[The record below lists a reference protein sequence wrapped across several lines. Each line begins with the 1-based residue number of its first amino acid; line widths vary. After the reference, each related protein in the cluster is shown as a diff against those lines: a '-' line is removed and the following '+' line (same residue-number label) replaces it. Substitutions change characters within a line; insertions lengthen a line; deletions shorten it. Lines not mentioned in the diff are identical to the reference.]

1 MYLSHLS
8 ISMLFKFC
16 AVVWF
21 TPAFLFP
28 GLAVALLGYWIGQ
41 VYIKA
46 QLSVKREMSNA
57 KSPVLAQY
65 VNRYIAWITD

>member
-1 MYLSHLS
+1 MYLSHMTL
-8 ISMLFKFC
+8 SMLFKFC

-21 TPAFLFP
+21 TPVFIFA
-28 GLAVALLGYWIGQ
+28 GLAVAFLGYWIGQ

-57 KSPVLAQY
+57 RSPVLAQ
-65 VNRYIAWITD
+65 